1 MGILKNLFP
10 AQSKDEVRTDSERQI
25 QEFLARGGTVQVI
38 SKKKG
43 PTKLTANGK
52 TSGQVFVNVHN

>member
-10 AQSKDEVRTDSERQI
+10 AQSKEQIREESERQM
-25 QEFLARGGTVQVI
+25 QEFLARGGTVQVVG
-38 SKKKG
+38 KKKG